1 MDTLPGFSEQ
11 EVRERLKQ
19 IAADREN
26 RKAFMEAHK
35 IYLKAKRDSQK
46 NNNL

>member
-1 MDTLPGFSEQ
+1 MGLLISFSEQ

-19 IAADREN
+19 ISAEREN
-26 RKAFMEAHK
+26 KKAFMEAHK

-46 NNNL
+46 NNTV

>member
-1 MDTLPGFSEQ
+1 MDTLMGFSER

-19 IAADREN
+19 IYAEQEN
-26 RKAFMEAHK
+26 RKAFMEAHR

>member
-19 IAADREN
+19 ISAEREN
-26 RKAFMEAHK
+26 KKAFMEAHK
-35 IYLKAKRDSQK
+35 VYLKAKRDSQK
-46 NNNL
+46 NNRL

>member
-1 MDTLPGFSEQ
+1 MGTLPGFSEQ

-19 IAADREN
+19 ISSERES
-26 RKAFMEAHK
+26 RKELMEAHK